1 MQISRVS
8 LHNVLQH
15 VAPEGVPHQIGALL
29 THGALPQRGRAQA
42 SVQRQPSPLGDRQ
55 DSADAASSVG
65 HSSPMQDSTG
75 CTKQSTRRLRSYTDE
90 SIGADELNADMRLTS
105 AGESSL
111 ARLLD
116 GPAAANRAAFGP
128 AQAVRACA
136 VRATRES
143 RARRAARPLRVCC
156 VVGRPQRK
164 RCACD

>member
-1 MQISRVS
+1 MCCSM
-8 LHNVLQH
+8 LHRRN
-15 VAPEGVPHQIGALL
+15 HQIGALL
-29 THGALPQRGRAQA
+29 TALCL
-42 SVQRQPSPLGDRQ
+42 SVGELKLQCRDGPLDDRQ

-65 HSSPMQDSTG
+65 HGSPMQDSTG

-105 AGESSL
+105 AGEFLTGTHGCSTVQ
-111 ARLLD
+111 RLL
-116 GPAAANRAAFGP
+116 PNRAAFGP

>member
-1 MQISRVS
+1 MCCSM
-8 LHNVLQH
+8 LHRRGN
-15 VAPEGVPHQIGALL
+15 QIGALL
-29 THGALPQRGRAQA
+29 TALCL
-42 SVQRQPSPLGDRQ
+42 SVGELKLQCRDGPLDDRQ

-116 GPAAANRAAFGP
+116 GSSG
-128 AQAVRACA
+128 C
-136 VRATRES
+136 
-143 RARRAARPLRVCC
+143 
-156 VVGRPQRK
+156 
-164 RCACD
+164 